1 MRNHRLFALFT
12 VPLLGACALVALAC
26 GGSPKL
32 PAGPGP
38 EYEEP
43 AASASAP
50 TVSPSAGGAAGAEG
64 NSSGSLAPSGAGNAP
79 ASANG
84 KPPTPDEVAL
94 IAKRAGEAQPKFVGC
109 YDAELRAK
117 RKAEGKMLLRFV
129 VASDGAVKD
138 AGPEGETA
146 MGPELVACIVSTIKA
161 VKFEPRATGDATV
174 MLPLTFVHAAAKT
187 EDAGAGDASPADA
200 APTGKKK
207 KK

>member
-1 MRNHRLFALFT
+1 MRNLRIVALGIGPVVTFA
-12 VPLLGACALVALAC
+12 ALLAC

-32 PAGPGP
+32 PPGPGP

-43 AASASAP
+43 PVASAAP
-50 TVSPSAGGAAGAEG
+50 TVSASAASPPEGASSGGGGAGAPNGPPAGGG
-64 NSSGSLAPSGAGNAP
+64 
-79 ASANG
+79 G

-129 VASDGAVKD
+129 VGSDGAVKD

-146 MGPELVACIVSTIKA
+146 MGPELVACIVSTIKG
-161 VKFEPRATGDATV
+161 VKFEPRTTGDATV

-187 EDAGAGDASPADA
+187 EDAGAGDAAAATDA
-200 APTGKKK
+200 AAKGKKK
-207 KK
+207 K

>member
-1 MRNHRLFALFT
+1 MRMRNQRLFALFT
-12 VPLLGACALVALAC
+12 VPLLGAGALFAC

-32 PAGPGP
+32 PPGPGP

-43 AASASAP
+43 AVSASAP
-50 TVSPSAGGAAGAEG
+50 TVSPTAAGAPEG
-64 NSSGSLAPSGAGNAP
+64 ASSGGAPGPVGPNGPGP
-79 ASANG
+79 ATGNG

-94 IAKRAGEAQPKFVGC
+94 IAKRAGEAQPKFVSC

-129 VASDGAVKD
+129 VASDGTVKD

-146 MGPELVACIVSTIKA
+146 MGPELVACIVSTIKT

-187 EDAGAGDASPADA
+187 EDAGAGDAAPADA
-200 APTGKKK
+200 GAKGKKK
-207 KK
+207 K

>member
-1 MRNHRLFALFT
+1 MRNTRVLALAIGPTLTISALF
-12 VPLLGACALVALAC
+12 AC

-43 AASASAP
+43 AVTASAP
-50 TVSPSAGGAAGAEG
+50 TVSPSAPTATGPTGASDGT
-64 NSSGSLAPSGAGNAP
+64 SSGSLTAPTGP
-79 ASANG
+79 AATGNG

-94 IAKRAGEAQPKFVGC
+94 IAKRAGEAQPKFVSC

-129 VASDGAVKD
+129 VASDGTVKD

-146 MGPELVACIVSTIKA
+146 MGAELVACIVSTIKT

-187 EDAGAGDASPADA
+187 EDAGAGDATAADA
-200 APTGKKK
+200 APKGKKK
-207 KK
+207 K